1 MNVPFISS
9 REAKKGY
16 ISFVAL
22 PLMKHAFFCFTRLHK
37 WHIHYKKNKYPP
49 HIWWGIGGK
58 IKKKC
63 LNMRK
68 LNTVSN
74 LVTQ

>member
-22 PLMKHAFFCFTRLHK
+22 PLMKHAFFASLDYINGIFIT
-37 WHIHYKKNKYPP
+37 KNKYPP

-58 IKKKC
+58 IKKC